1 MKTITITK
9 KEIDYILALAKKR
22 HDAKPNNIKNTGI
35 LIDRDVNNPVENYL
49 PHFIGIVGEY
59 AWAKHTNR
67 SVDEDIYEIRDS
79 EDFDGEEIKTITY
92 YGHGEPELKI
102 KVTEFDSKKPKKYIL
117 ARTNKE
123 KILKALTA
131 NAENTIEIELLCVIS
146 RDDFDTNKIKKRYG
160 FNNPLNYIVGRSK
173 MNEV

>member
-67 SVDEDIYEIRDS
+67 CVDEDIYEIRDS

-131 NAENTIEIELLCVIS
+131 NAENSIEIELLGVIS
-146 RDDFDTNKIKKRYG
+146 RDDFNTNKIKKRYG

>member
-1 MKTITITK
+1 MKIITISK
-9 KEIDYILALAKKR
+9 KEINYVLSLAKKR
-22 HDAKPNNIKNTGI
+22 HDAKPNSIKNTGI
-35 LIDRDVNNPVENYL
+35 LIDRNINNPIENYL

-59 AWAKHTNR
+59 AWGKHTNR

-92 YGHGEPELKI
+92 YGGGEPELKI

-123 KILKALTA
+123 KILKALTV
-131 NAENTIEIELLCVIS
+131 NTENSIDIELLGVIS
-146 RDDFDTNKIKKRYG
+146 RNDFDKNKVKKRYG
-160 FNNPLNYIVGRSK
+160 FNNPLNYIVGLSK

>member
-9 KEIDYILALAKKR
+9 KEINYILALAKKR
-22 HDAKPNNIKNTGI
+22 HDAKSDNIKNTGI
-35 LIDRDVNNPVENYL
+35 LMDRDLNNPVENYL

-67 SVDEDIYEIRDS
+67 SVDENIYEVRDS

-131 NAENTIEIELLCVIS
+131 NTENSIEIELLGVIS

>member
-1 MKTITITK
+1 MGCLPPGEKVLTDEGLLSI
-9 KEIDYILALAKKR
+9 E
-22 HDAKPNNIKNTGI
+22 NV
-35 LIDRDVNNPVENYL
+35 DVRNKLVDENGNYCD
-49 PHFIGIVGEY
+49 IINKQIYDV
-59 AWAKHTNR
+59 
-67 SVDEDIYEIRDS
+67 VDEDIYEIRDS

-131 NAENTIEIELLCVIS
+131 NAENSIEIELLGVIS